1 MKKKL
6 ALLLT
11 VAMTVGALTACG
23 GSGSDSSGSTGGDQ
37 SAANE
42 ASDSASADDSTAAE
56 DSSASSEDS
65 APAAAAS
72 DPITIDFWNSWT
84 GPDGDTLVAKVSE
97 FNETN
102 EWGIT
107 INMDISSEFSEKLAT
122 TLPTGDCAP
131 LILMGTGDR
140 FRYGEYL
147 LPIDDIWDNTSLAEA
162 DFNANAIE
170 VCKTD
175 DVLYAI
181 PFQSSLYYMYWNKT
195 LFEQAGLDPEAPP
208 QNFEEW
214 AEYAS
219 KITNHDANVYGSGL
233 FLSYGNQ
240 EMCVMGIDGGWAVN
254 KAGDGK
260 WSVDIAGNQ
269 GYIDYLTWMKELYN
283 NEDNPVE
290 NEIDSMFK
298 ANQIGIMV
306 NGPWLAAGADESG
319 VNFGMCKIFGN
330 EPQGDVAGFFVTSG
344 ASEEEKVA
352 CERFMQWWYTGN
364 EGTDLT
370 ETGAGAWSLSIG
382 FPTAYLPLAETEAYT
397 GNERLSA
404 LALDD
409 NSKDSLWIT
418 TDPDFK
424 GWGETVTAM
433 GNLKQ
438 AVVYDTPIED
448 ALAATQ
454 AEVEA
459 LVKTYEGEDAL
470 AE

>member
-6 ALLLT
+6 AVLLT
-11 VAMTVGALTACG
+11 LAMTVGALTACG
-23 GSGSDSSGSTGGDQ
+23 GSGNSGSSSSKGESAPAKEESSGSTGSG
-37 SAANE
+37 N
-42 ASDSASADDSTAAE
+42 ASADDSG
-56 DSSASSEDS
+56 SAGGVSG
-65 APAAAAS
+65 
-72 DPITIDFWNSWT
+72 PITVDFWNSWT
-84 GPDGDTLVAKVSE
+84 GPDGDTLVAKVNE

-107 INMDISSEFSEKLAT
+107 INMDISSEFGEKLAT

-147 LPIDDIWDNTSLAEA
+147 LPIDDVWENTSLSES
-162 DFNANAIE
+162 DFNENIIE

-175 DVLYAI
+175 DVLYAL
-181 PFQSSLYYMYWNKT
+181 PFQNSLYYMYWNKT
-195 LFEQAGLDPEAPP
+195 LFDQAGLDPEAPP
-208 QNFEEW
+208 KSLKEW

-219 KITNHDANVYGSGL
+219 KITNPDANVYGSGL

-240 EMCVMGIDGGWAVN
+240 EMCVMGIEGGWAVN
-254 KAGDGK
+254 KTDDGK
-260 WSVDIAGNQ
+260 WSVNIAGNQ
-269 GYIDYLTWMKELYN
+269 GYADYLTWMKELYN

-298 ANQIGIMV
+298 AGQIGIMV

-319 VNFGMCKIFGN
+319 IDFGMCKIFGN
-330 EPQGDVAGFFVTSG
+330 EPQGDVAGFFVTKGST
-344 ASEEEKVA
+344 EEERIA

-364 EGTDLT
+364 EGTDPT
-370 ETGAGAWSLSIG
+370 ETAAGAWSLSVG
-382 FPTAYLPLAETEAYT
+382 FPTAYLPLAETEAYKT
-397 GNERLSA
+397 NERLSA

-409 NSKDSLWIT
+409 NSKENLWIT
-418 TDPDFK
+418 THPDFQ
-424 GWGETVTAM
+424 GWAETVTVM

-438 AVVYDTPIED
+438 AVVYDTSVED
-448 ALAATQ
+448 ALAAAQ

>member
-6 ALLLT
+6 VLFLT
-11 VAMTVGALTACG
+11 LTMTVGMLTACG
-23 GSGSDSSGSTGGDQ
+23 NSGSTSASGSSSADAGSSDTDAGGSD
-37 SAANE
+37 AAGDDSE
-42 ASDSASADDSTAAE
+42 ASGGEAAE
-56 DSSASSEDS
+56 
-65 APAAAAS
+65 PV
-72 DPITIDFWNSWT
+72 TIEFWNSWT
-84 GPDGDTLVAKVSE
+84 GSDGDTLVAKVNE

-102 EWGIT
+102 QWGIT

-131 LILMGTGDR
+131 LILSGTGDR

-147 LPIDDIWDNTSLAEA
+147 LPIDDIWENTGLSET

-175 DVLYAI
+175 GVLYAL
-181 PFQSSLYYMYWNKT
+181 PFQNSLYYMYWNKD
-195 LFEQAGLDPEAPP
+195 LFEKAGLDPETPP

-219 KITNHDANVYGSGL
+219 MITDPDTNTYGSGL
-233 FLSYGNQ
+233 FMSYGNQ
-240 EMCVMGIDGGWAVN
+240 EMCLMEQEGGWAVT

-260 WSVDIAGNQ
+260 WSVNIADND
-269 GYIDYLTWMKELYN
+269 GYKKYLSWMKEIYN

-298 ANQIGIMV
+298 AGQIGIMV
-306 NGPWLAAGADESG
+306 NGPWLAAGADEAG
-319 VNFGMCKIFGN
+319 INFGMCKIFGS
-330 EPQGDVAGFFVTSG
+330 EPKGDVAGFFVTTS
-344 ASEEEKVA
+344 ASDAEKLA
-352 CERFMQWWYTGN
+352 CERFMEWWYTGN
-364 EGTDLT
+364 EGTALED
-370 ETGAGAWSLSIG
+370 TGAGAWSLKIG
-382 FPTAYLPLAETEAYT
+382 FPTAYIPLAETEAYKN
-397 GNERLSA
+397 NERLNA

-409 NSKDSLWIT
+409 DSKDSLWIT

-424 GWGETVTAM
+424 GWAETIAVM
-433 GNLKQ
+433 GNLTQ
-438 AVVYDTPIED
+438 AVVYDTPVDE
-448 ALAATQ
+448 ALATAQ
-454 AEVEA
+454 AEAET

>member
-6 ALLLT
+6 AVLLT
-11 VAMTVGALTACG
+11 LAMTVGALTACG
-23 GSGSDSSGSTGGDQ
+23 GSGDKGG
-37 SAANE
+37 
-42 ASDSASADDSTAAE
+42 
-56 DSSASSEDS
+56 SASSGESAPAKEEASGDTADDAKTEDS
-65 APAAAAS
+65 AGSEAS
-72 DPITIDFWNSWT
+72 SGPITIDFWNSWT
-84 GPDGDTLVAKVSE
+84 GPDGDTLVAKVNE

-102 EWGIT
+102 QWGIT
-107 INMDISSEFSEKLAT
+107 INMDISSEFGEKLAT

-147 LPIDDIWDNTSLAEA
+147 LPIDDLWDNTTLAEA
-162 DFNANAIE
+162 DFNPNAIE

-175 DVLYAI
+175 GVLYAL
-181 PFQSSLYYMYWNKT
+181 PFQNSLYYMYWNKT

-214 AEYAS
+214 AEYAA
-219 KITNHDANVYGSGL
+219 KITNPDANVYGSGL

-240 EMCVMGIDGGWAVN
+240 EMCVMGIEGGWAVN
-254 KAGDGK
+254 KADDGK
-260 WSVDIAGNQ
+260 WSVDIEGNQ

-344 ASEEEKVA
+344 ATEEERIA

-370 ETGAGAWSLSIG
+370 QTGAGAWSLSIG
-382 FPTAYLPLAETEAYT
+382 FPTAYLPLAETEAYS

-409 NSKDSLWIT
+409 TSKDSLWIT
-418 TDPDFK
+418 TDPDFQ
-424 GWGETVTAM
+424 GWGEAVTAM

>member
-6 ALLLT
+6 AMLLT
-11 VAMTVGALTACG
+11 LAMTVGALTACG
-23 GSGSDSSGSTGGDQ
+23 GSGDGGSSSSTEESKPVEEESSGSTETED
-37 SAANE
+37 AATDDVAADN
-42 ASDSASADDSTAAE
+42 SASTGE
-56 DSSASSEDS
+56 
-65 APAAAAS
+65 AAS
-72 DPITIDFWNSWT
+72 EPITIDFWNSWT
-84 GPDGDTLVAKVSE
+84 GPDGDTLVAKVEE
-97 FNETN
+97 FNEVN

-107 INMDISSEFSEKLAT
+107 VNMDISSEFSEKLAT

-140 FRYGEYL
+140 FRYSDYL
-147 LPIDDIWDNTSLAEA
+147 LPIDDIWENTSLVEA
-162 DFNANAIE
+162 DFNPNAIE

-175 DVLYAI
+175 DVLYAV
-181 PFQSSLYYMYWNKT
+181 PFQQSLYYMYWNKT

-219 KITNHDANVYGSGL
+219 KITNPDANVYGSGL

-240 EMCVMGIDGGWAVN
+240 EMCLMGLEGGWAVN
-254 KAGDGK
+254 KADDGK

-344 ASEEEKVA
+344 ATEEERIA

-370 ETGAGAWSLSIG
+370 ETGAGQWSLSIG
-382 FPTAYLPLAETEAYT
+382 FPTAYLPLAETEAYST
-397 GNERLSA
+397 NERLSA

-409 NSKDSLWIT
+409 TSKDSLWIT
-418 TDPDFK
+418 TDPDFQ
-424 GWGETVTAM
+424 GWGETVTSM

-448 ALAATQ
+448 ALATAQ

>member
-6 ALLLT
+6 ALLLSLT
-11 VAMTVGALTACG
+11 MMVGALTACG
-23 GSGSDSSGSTGGDQ
+23 GSGNDGG
-37 SAANE
+37 
-42 ASDSASADDSTAAE
+42 
-56 DSSASSEDS
+56 SSASGESAPAKEESSGDTADNAKTEDS
-65 APAAAAS
+65 AGSVAS
-72 DPITIDFWNSWT
+72 SGPITIDFWNSWT

-147 LPIDDIWDNTSLAEA
+147 LPIDDVWENTSLVES
-162 DFNANAIE
+162 DFNANIME

-175 DVLYAI
+175 DVLYAV
-181 PFQSSLYYMYWNKT
+181 PFQNSLYYMYWNKD

-208 QNFEEW
+208 QSLEEW

-219 KITNHDANVYGSGL
+219 KITNPDANVYGSGL

-240 EMCVMGIDGGWAVN
+240 EMCVMGLEGGWAVN
-254 KAGDGK
+254 QTDDGK

-298 ANQIGIMV
+298 ANQVGIMV

-330 EPQGDVAGFFVTSG
+330 EPQGDVAGFFVTKG
-344 ASEEEKVA
+344 ATEEERIA

-370 ETGAGAWSLSIG
+370 ETGAGVWSLSIG

-397 GNERLSA
+397 SNERLSA
-404 LALDD
+404 LALDN
-409 NSKDSLWIT
+409 NSKENLWIT
-418 TDPDFK
+418 THPDFQ

-438 AVVYDTPIED
+438 AVVYDTSIED
-448 ALAATQ
+448 ALAAAQ

-470 AE
+470 AQ

>member
-6 ALLLT
+6 ALLLSLT
-11 VAMTVGALTACG
+11 MMVGALTACG
-23 GSGSDSSGSTGGDQ
+23 GSGNDGG
-37 SAANE
+37 
-42 ASDSASADDSTAAE
+42 
-56 DSSASSEDS
+56 SSASGESAPAKEESSGDTADNAKTEDS
-65 APAAAAS
+65 AGSEAS
-72 DPITIDFWNSWT
+72 SGPITIDFWNSWT

-147 LPIDDIWDNTSLAEA
+147 LPIDDVWENTSLAES
-162 DFNANAIE
+162 DFNANIME

-175 DVLYAI
+175 DVLYAV
-181 PFQSSLYYMYWNKT
+181 PFQNSLYYMYWNKD

-208 QNFEEW
+208 QSLEEW

-219 KITNHDANVYGSGL
+219 KITNPDANVYGSGL

-240 EMCVMGIDGGWAVN
+240 EMCVMGLEGGWAVN
-254 KAGDGK
+254 QTDDGK

-298 ANQIGIMV
+298 ANQVGIMV

-330 EPQGDVAGFFVTSG
+330 EPQGDVAGFFVTKG
-344 ASEEEKVA
+344 ATEEERIA

-370 ETGAGAWSLSIG
+370 ETGAGVWSLSIG

-397 GNERLSA
+397 SNERLSA
-404 LALDD
+404 LALDN
-409 NSKDSLWIT
+409 NSKENLWIT
-418 TDPDFK
+418 THPDFQ

-438 AVVYDTPIED
+438 AVVYDTSIED
-448 ALAATQ
+448 ALAAAQ

-470 AE
+470 AQ